1 MYDLIPSLYP
11 QGVPTLSDPAAGTWE
26 FPSGCLEDDE
36 DPQEAAAREWQE
48 ETGILLPVGGQW
60 LGGWTSANG
69 IYEGFV
75 YVIESEAQID
85 LRADRVV
92 IDPDGDSSEAIA
104 WWDPQALDG
113 NPVVRAEL
121 AGDLELVLEA
131 LAAPVA
137 KAVNGRPK
145 ASAWTGEAAK
155 VPQHQ
160 FDLRIIGHY
169 QPLIA
174 AAIAGLYSDT
184 QVRDAITAATT
195 TIVKAADPA
204 AARAITAAVRNALA
218 GQADTEALEDAI
230 RSMIAEGY
238 LTGAH
243 AAATQ
248 TGGAVAAAADKA
260 SAGVDWSSWEPGD
273 VGAALRSA
281 DGALADLLDSAD
293 ITVKGIADTALD
305 TLGDRIADGLLN
317 GDSVDTVA
325 RNIRDLVDGD
335 ANRAQVIARTETAR
349 AQVAG
354 SFDSYTEA
362 GVTQF
367 DWVLSDGAC
376 PECEAEAD
384 ANPHDIGDDGPPEHP
399 SCRCATSPIAASIAG
414 SGDGSAVSD
423 DGGDDSAQ

>member
-1 MYDLIPSLYP
+1 MNDSQPIS
-11 QGVPTLSDPAAGTWE
+11 V
-26 FPSGCLEDDE
+26 
-36 DPQEAAAREWQE
+36 
-48 ETGILLPVGGQW
+48 
-60 LGGWTSANG
+60 
-69 IYEGFV
+69 
-75 YVIESEAQID
+75 
-85 LRADRVV
+85 
-92 IDPDGDSSEAIA
+92 DPDGDQFESIA

-260 SAGVDWSSWEPGD
+260 SAGVD
-273 VGAALRSA
+273 
-281 DGALADLLDSAD
+281 
-293 ITVKGIADTALD
+293 
-305 TLGDRIADGLLN
+305 
-317 GDSVDTVA
+317 
-325 RNIRDLVDGD
+325 
-335 ANRAQVIARTETAR
+335 
-349 AQVAG
+349 
-354 SFDSYTEA
+354 
-362 GVTQF
+362 
-367 DWVLSDGAC
+367 
-376 PECEAEAD
+376 
-384 ANPHDIGDDGPPEHP
+384 
-399 SCRCATSPIAASIAG
+399 
-414 SGDGSAVSD
+414 
-423 DGGDDSAQ
+423 